1 MKRIQHLILRQHQ
14 LPPKQHQLPH
24 PQPNQIPTPLLPPLL
39 PNPPPR
45 VQLRPEPPHTLHVSL
60 HRILHSSLHLG
71 PHTHPGILSL
81 EQHSGTSEGK
91 PRRLAAPLHHVTDQV
106 NRYVLGVDVP
116 AGRGREAVADK
127 GQLAGAVPR
136 REGCRGENEKDI
148 DVRGC
153 GLETV
158 WGKGEGVKTEVS

>member
-1 MKRIQHLILRQHQ
+1 M
-14 LPPKQHQLPH
+14 
-24 PQPNQIPTPLLPPLL
+24 
-39 PNPPPR
+39 
-45 VQLRPEPPHTLHVSL
+45 
-60 HRILHSSLHLG
+60 
-71 PHTHPGILSL
+71 
-81 EQHSGTSEGK
+81 
-91 PRRLAAPLHHVTDQV
+91 
-106 NRYVLGVDVP
+106 
-116 AGRGREAVADK
+116 ADK